1 MKISKKEDYG
11 LIFMSVLAKKYS
23 KEFISLAAVSIETG
37 LSSLFLKHL
46 ASVLLKDKL
55 IESKEGIGGGYRLTR
70 NPKNISMGE
79 IMKAISVGMVIP
91 SCKRHACRL
100 KKAKCACFSLWN
112 KINDKVF
119 KYLDNMTLSDFSSL

>member
-11 LIFMSVLAKKYS
+11 LIFMSVLARKYS
-23 KEFISLAAVSIETG
+23 KDFVSLVSVAKETN

-55 IESKEGIGGGYRLTR
+55 IESKEGVNGGYRLTR
-70 NPKNISMGE
+70 NPRNINMGE
-79 IMKAISVGMVIP
+79 IMKAISEGMIIP
-91 SCKRHACRL
+91 SCKGHICKL

-112 KINDKVF
+112 KVNDKVF
-119 KYLDNMTLSDFSSL
+119 KYLSDMKLSDFSSL

>member
-11 LIFMSVLAKKYS
+11 LIFMSVLARKYS
-23 KEFISLAAVSIETG
+23 KDFVSLVSVAKETN

-55 IESKEGIGGGYRLTR
+55 IESKEGVNGGYRLTR
-70 NPKNISMGE
+70 NPRNINMGE
-79 IMKAISVGMVIP
+79 IMKAISEGMIIP
-91 SCKRHACRL
+91 SCKGHICKL

-112 KINDKVF
+112 KVNDKVF
-119 KYLDNMTLSDFSSL
+119 KYLSDMKLSDFSSI